1 MNRSYNSKLIYSIL
15 TLFSDVITVQVS
27 GNNQTNACLNSISYV
42 KYTTNNEDLMTRS
55 PRTLYSEQGT
65 AGQIRREDLNVIL
78 KLSEHYVASR
88 NLDYI
93 TVYWDLEDDDILLR
107 WYKNYDQSVPVNI
120 KLCAPTGGDPAEHA
134 FGLKDAAV
142 VGTGMHVML
151 CNGRLQEKYLTQALV
166 RRGYGHD
173 DDFLVSR
180 LAGHWLLVDLDDND
194 VLSQDYFIPLDSMVI
209 RPERADRGFTL
220 NAIWSTA
227 KGLPQKSHLIGWFE
241 TKPLGKQHGN
251 NGRTFEQPFG
261 QNEPSDICNERNN
274 VELEREGLPFDKKV
288 EYRDVSY
295 ALTFSRERKYDYRM
309 DMSGIHFVVT
319 SINNTQA
326 HYSSYDSSLDRFVMS
341 GVFGEI
347 FEIAKTKMNFTYSVV
362 SPADD
367 EFGVLLDNGS
377 WTGLVRDLVSRRA
390 DIAVAFLTK
399 TMSRW
404 EAISF
409 SATILNFR
417 YRIFAQIPSSSTLR
431 WQAYTRPYSATMWH
445 VVFVSFFVLSGVF
458 ALASHLCSY
467 NLKNIIKNRD
477 DSICTKDSPKNPK
490 NFDRSR
496 INQHF
501 SDANRQHLTRPRVL
515 SHSSRN
521 SNFRHKLLAK
531 VDQTFTQNGKT
542 DTISELKFSTSNEK
556 NIKEIRNLIEWRN
569 VAWLVVWSAF
579 VQQGFPDSPRQMPL
593 RAIFLLIY
601 TVGLLLLTAYSATLI
616 SFLTVTD
623 NSLPFDSFSTLAALK
638 DYRLGIQI
646 GSVTEELLLSPS
658 YVKLYEQLVEPHKDT
673 QSRNFT
679 ALKLSALR
687 DPYFAVLAT
696 YEVQR
701 SSYDG
706 GCLLAN
712 SKLDLMFNDGA
723 FAFRKGSHFVP
734 LFSYFINQVKESG
747 ILEKIILKYYP
758 SYTCPDTFDMS
769 VGYKQVFTAFLCLV
783 MGMTLAAVMLGLEML
798 AWRRSSRLRPDV

>member
-1 MNRSYNSKLIYSIL
+1 
-15 TLFSDVITVQVS
+15 
-27 GNNQTNACLNSISYV
+27 
-42 KYTTNNEDLMTRS
+42 
-55 PRTLYSEQGT
+55 
-65 AGQIRREDLNVIL
+65 
-78 KLSEHYVASR
+78 
-88 NLDYI
+88 
-93 TVYWDLEDDDILLR
+93 
-107 WYKNYDQSVPVNI
+107 
-120 KLCAPTGGDPAEHA
+120 
-134 FGLKDAAV
+134 
-142 VGTGMHVML
+142 
-151 CNGRLQEKYLTQALV
+151 
-166 RRGYGHD
+166 
-173 DDFLVSR
+173 
-180 LAGHWLLVDLDDND
+180 
-194 VLSQDYFIPLDSMVI
+194 
-209 RPERADRGFTL
+209 
-220 NAIWSTA
+220 
-227 KGLPQKSHLIGWFE
+227 
-241 TKPLGKQHGN
+241 
-251 NGRTFEQPFG
+251 
-261 QNEPSDICNERNN
+261 
-274 VELEREGLPFDKKV
+274 
-288 EYRDVSY
+288 
-295 ALTFSRERKYDYRM
+295 M

-445 VVFVSFFVLSGVF
+445 VVFVSFFVLSG
-458 ALASHLCSY
+458 
-467 NLKNIIKNRD
+467 
-477 DSICTKDSPKNPK
+477 
-490 NFDRSR
+490 
-496 INQHF
+496 
-501 SDANRQHLTRPRVL
+501 
-515 SHSSRN
+515 
-521 SNFRHKLLAK
+521 LLAK